1 MRLRGIG
8 MKGNIKRIVTVLAVF
23 FAFAFLFVGCSSSG
37 EEEAGAYVVSI
48 AQTSSD
54 ENGTEYTVYYSDG
67 STSTFTVANGKDGA
81 DGEDGKDGANGQDGD
96 DITAADLYE
105 EYVARYGDELTYA
118 EFLEKY
124 LGQTKDNSAAIASA
138 VRSAVSVYA
147 EFTVTTVSAGLH
159 GVTYT
164 DEIALA
170 GGSGVIYR
178 VADDYTYILTNYHV
192 VYDSEANADN
202 GSNIGRKIVCY
213 LYGSEYAPA
222 RTTEKDDDGYTV
234 VEYSPYAV
242 ECEFLGGSVSAD
254 LALLRA
260 ETAALKAIR
269 EDIVAAEFAD
279 GYAVGE
285 TCFAVGNAEG
295 EGLSVTQGIVSVD
308 GEYITLD
315 DIDGTARSY
324 RSVRIDTAIYPGN
337 SGGGL
342 FNAEGKL
349 IGITNA
355 GEGTDQNIN
364 YAIPLGIVRG
374 VADNL
379 YFYYADGDS
388 ATQGAYKITLG
399 VTVTSSGT
407 KYVYDAASGTGRMVS
422 EITVSEISSGS
433 IAASLGLQEGDV
445 LTAMRIGGA
454 DTSVYCNYD
463 IGDAL
468 YTVRVGDEISFTL
481 MRGEETM
488 QSAAY
493 TVQAADL
500 VAVE

>member
-1 MRLRGIG
+1 
-8 MKGNIKRIVTVLAVF
+8 MKGNIKRIVTVLAVL

-54 ENGTEYTVYYSDG
+54 EDGTEYTVYYSDG
-67 STSTFTVANGKDGA
+67 STSTFTVAN
-81 DGEDGKDGANGQDGD
+81 GKDGANGQDGD

-178 VADDYTYILTNYHV
+178 IADDYTYILTNYHV

-324 RSVRIDTAIYPGN
+324 RSVRIDTAIYHGN

-342 FNAEGKL
+342 FNAEGEL

-355 GEGTDQNIN
+355 GDGTDQNIN
-364 YAIPLGIVRG
+364 YAIPLDIVRG

-399 VTVTSSGT
+399 VTVTSSDT
-407 KYVYDAASGTGRMVS
+407 KYVYDAAGGTGRIVS

-433 IAASLGLQEGDV
+433 IAASLGLQTGDV
-445 LTAMRIGGA
+445 LTAVRIGGK
-454 DTSVYCNYD
+454 DTPIYCNYS

-468 YTVRVGDEISFTL
+468 YTVRAGDEISFTL
-481 MRGEETM
+481 VRGGETV
-488 QSAAY
+488 QSDIY
-493 TVQAADL
+493 TVRSSDL

>member
-8 MKGNIKRIVTVLAVF
+8 MKGNIKRIVTVLAVL

-54 ENGTEYTVYYSDG
+54 EDGTEYTVYYSDG

-81 DGEDGKDGANGQDGD
+81 NGQDGE

-159 GVTYT
+159 GVTYM

-178 VADDYTYILTNYHV
+178 IADDYTYILTNYHV
-192 VYDSEANADN
+192 VYDSEANEDN

-260 ETAALKAIR
+260 ETSALKGLR

-324 RSVRIDTAIYPGN
+324 RSVRIDTAIYHGN

-342 FNAEGKL
+342 FNAEGEL

-355 GEGTDQNIN
+355 GDGTDQNIN
-364 YAIPLGIVRG
+364 YAIPLDIVRG

-399 VTVTSSGT
+399 VTVTSSDT
-407 KYVYDAASGTGRMVS
+407 KYVYDAAGGTGRIVS

-433 IAASLGLQEGDV
+433 IAASLGLQTGDV
-445 LTAMRIGGA
+445 LTAVRIGGK
-454 DTSVYCNYD
+454 DTPIYCNYS

-468 YTVRVGDEISFTL
+468 YTVRAGDEISFTL